1 MATNVFDLYAK
12 IGIDSSAFEN
22 GIGLAKKSMKD
33 FGGFVKSGLG
43 KIGDLVS
50 AGVKKAASEAT
61 GFLIDSIKTGKNF
74 DAEMAQ
80 VAATLGKSVDEVQD
94 LRDFAKQMGESTRYS
109 AMEAAQGLNYMAL
122 AGYDAEKSM
131 KMLPEVMKLA
141 SAGGM
146 QLGYASDVI
155 TDAQSALG
163 LSIEQ
168 TSTLI
173 NQMAKAASS
182 SNTSVSQ
189 LGEAILQIGGTA
201 KDMKGGTLEL
211 ATTLGILANNG
222 IKGAEGGTA
231 LRNILTS
238 LTGKEGKAAEALE
251 SMNVSLFDAQG
262 NMRELNSVFSDM
274 DKAMSKMT
282 TQERKK
288 MITTIFNARDMKS
301 VEALLA
307 NAGTAWDDLTE
318 KIRES
323 EGAAADMSQTQE
335 ATLTGSITMMKSAI
349 EGVKINISEFFTPV
363 LTKIVNSG
371 TSAIQTI
378 SASIGKVGEA
388 FKKDGFMGL
397 FTAFKDEFSK
407 IKSEAISA
415 GGEVLKNLLQSLS
428 GDAKKIGE
436 GAVQF
441 ISNFVNKLAD
451 SNVLQTIGKAAL
463 DIIDGIAEG
472 FSTQESITAFFDAG
486 EKLLTGL
493 ANGVFSFFNGE
504 NGKGG
509 LLGAAEKIINN
520 VSEWFENENN
530 RKAFL
535 EGADNFIRS
544 LRDGM
549 VFILGNVS
557 DIMLAAC
564 KLFLDVFVGNIDYDH
579 GADEFLSSLWTA
591 IKNNAK
597 SGLFSF
603 INSDP
608 DDTRL
613 QELWYE
619 HGGSMGYEEF
629 KKKYIDNTPLFG
641 IGESEEDILRRMGVY
656 YNKPGNENAELSK
669 KIETEQRAE
678 QQSAFNRIYEQLQQY
693 GDLYTNDILEYNKT
707 HPELSD
713 QLEHAQYL
721 LDRRNEK
728 SQDWYKIY
736 GYSQRNGVNIPGFGD
751 GAIVSKPTLAM
762 IGERGEP
769 EAVVPLGHETETSR
783 ALGFGGGVVI
793 QFGDIYVSGSQDA
806 GNEVIR
812 NIDEALREWQLR
824 QKRGIGGVAWQP

>member
-12 IGIDSSAFEN
+12 IGADTSGFDSAIS
-22 GIGLAKKSMKD
+22 GIKGTMSGLA
-33 FGGFVKSGLG
+33 GFV
-43 KIGDLVS
+43 GD
-50 AGVKKAASEAT
+50 AAKKAAGAIASFGKSAIQT
-61 GFLIDSIKTGKNF
+61 GMSF
-74 DAEMAQ
+74 DASMAQ

-211 ATTLGILANNG
+211 TTVLGVLANNG
-222 IKGAEGGTA
+222 MKGAEGGTH
-231 LRNILTS
+231 LRNMLNS
-238 LTGKEGKAAEALE
+238 LTKATGPAKEIMEEYGISLYDAKGEMR
-251 SMNVSLFDAQG
+251 SMNDVFID
-262 NMRELNSVFSDM
+262 LNKSF
-274 DKAMSKMT
+274 SKMT
-282 TQERKK
+282 TQERK
-288 MITTIFNARDMKS
+288 TALSTIFNPRDLKAA
-301 VEALLA
+301 EALLA
-307 NAGTAWDDLTE
+307 SAGDQFDELMQ
-318 KIRES
+318 KIKDS
-323 EGAAADMSQTQE
+323 EGAAADMSKTQE
-335 ATLTGSITMMKSAI
+335 STLTGAITTMKSAI

-363 LTKIVNSG
+363 LTKIVSSG
-371 TSAIQTI
+371 TTAIKTI
-378 SASIGKVGEA
+378 SASIRKVGEA

-397 FTAFKDEFSK
+397 LAAFKDEFSK

-463 DIIDGIAEG
+463 DIIDGLAEG

-544 LRDGM
+544 LRDGI

-678 QQSAFNRIYEQLQQY
+678 QQSKFNRIYEQLQQY

-713 QLEHAQYL
+713 QLAHAQYL

>member
-12 IGIDSSAFEN
+12 IGADTSGFDSAIS
-22 GIGLAKKSMKD
+22 GIKGAMSGLA
-33 FGGFVKSGLG
+33 GFV
-43 KIGDLVS
+43 GD
-50 AGVKKAASEAT
+50 AAKKAAGAIASFGKSAIQT
-61 GFLIDSIKTGKNF
+61 GMSF
-74 DAEMAQ
+74 DASMAQ

-94 LRDFAKQMGESTRYS
+94 LRDFAKQMGETTRYS
-109 AMEAAQGLNYMAL
+109 ASEAAAGLNYMAL

-146 QLGYASDVI
+146 ELGHASDVI

-173 NQMAKAASS
+173 NQMAKTASS
-182 SNTSVSQ
+182 SNTNVSQ

-211 ATTLGILANNG
+211 TTVLGVLANNG
-222 IKGAEGGTA
+222 MKGAEGGTH
-231 LRNILTS
+231 LRNMLNS
-238 LTGKEGKAAEALE
+238 LTKPTKDARMFMEEY
-251 SMNVSLFDAQG
+251 NISLFDAQG
-262 NMRELNSVFSDM
+262 NMRGLNEVFVDLN
-274 DKAMSKMT
+274 KVLGRMT
-282 TQERKK
+282 QQDRKK
-288 MITTIFNARDMKS
+288 VLTDLFNARDLKAA
-301 VEALLA
+301 EALLA
-307 NAGTAWDDLTE
+307 STNGQFDELMQ
-318 KIRES
+318 KIKES
-323 EGAAADMSQTQE
+323 EGAAADMSKTQE
-335 ATLTGSITMMKSAI
+335 ATLTGSIKMMKSAI

-371 TSAIQTI
+371 TTAIQTI
-378 SASIGKVGEA
+378 SASIRKVGEA
-388 FKKDGFMGL
+388 FKQDGFMGL
-397 FTAFKDEFSK
+397 LKAFKDEFSK

-451 SNVLQTIGKAAL
+451 SNILQTIGKAAL
-463 DIIDGIAEG
+463 DIIDGLAEG

-641 IGESEEDILRRMGVY
+641 FGESEEDILRRMGVY

-713 QLEHAQYL
+713 QLAHAQYL

-736 GYSQRNGVNIPGFGD
+736 GYSQRNGVNIPGYAD
-751 GAIVSKPTLAM
+751 GAIVTKPTLAM

-793 QFGDIYVSGSQDA
+793 QFGDIYVSGVQDA

>member
-12 IGIDSSAFEN
+12 IGADTSGFDSAIS
-22 GIGLAKKSMKD
+22 GIKGAMSGLA
-33 FGGFVKSGLG
+33 GFV
-43 KIGDLVS
+43 GD
-50 AGVKKAASEAT
+50 AAKKAAGAIASFGKSAIQT
-61 GFLIDSIKTGKNF
+61 GMSF
-74 DAEMAQ
+74 DASMAQ

-146 QLGYASDVI
+146 ELGHASDVI

-173 NQMAKAASS
+173 NQMAKTASS

-211 ATTLGILANNG
+211 TTVLGVLANNG
-222 IKGAEGGTA
+222 MKGAEGGTH
-231 LRNILTS
+231 LRNMLNS
-238 LTGKEGKAAEALE
+238 LTKPTKDARKFMEEY
-251 SMNVSLFDAQG
+251 NISLFDAQG
-262 NMRELNSVFSDM
+262 NMRSINDVFVDLN
-274 DKAMSKMT
+274 KAMGTMT
-282 TQERKK
+282 QQDRKK
-288 MITTIFNARDMKS
+288 VLTDIFNARDLKAA
-301 VEALLA
+301 EALLA
-307 NAGTAWDDLTE
+307 SAGDQFDELMQ
-318 KIRES
+318 KIKES
-323 EGAAADMSQTQE
+323 EGAAGAMAQTQE
-335 ATLTGSITMMKSAI
+335 STLTGAITMWKSAV

-441 ISNFVNKLAD
+441 ISNFANQIAD
-451 SNVLQTIGKAAL
+451 SKVLATIGNAAL
-463 DIIDGIAEG
+463 DIIDGLAEG
-472 FSTQESITAFFDAG
+472 LTSEKALDAFIPAAG
-486 EKLLTGL
+486 NLLTGL
-493 ANGVFSFFNGE
+493 AKGIGAALTGE
-504 NGKGG
+504 DGEGG
-509 LLGAAEKIINN
+509 LLGAVEKIIYKIG
-520 VSEWFENENN
+520 EWFTVKENRDEFEKASFKFLTALGKTVENVVTES
-530 RKAFL
+530 K
-535 EGADNFIRS
+535 D
-544 LRDGM
+544 
-549 VFILGNVS
+549 IL
-557 DIMLAAC
+557 LAAA
-564 KLFLDVFVGNIDYDH
+564 KAFLDVFLGDIDYDH
-579 GADEFLSSLWTA
+579 GASRFWASFGAALKEKAAGIWDAFL
-591 IKNNAK
+591 
-597 SGLFSF
+597 
-603 INSDP
+603 
-608 DDTRL
+608 
-613 QELWYE
+613 
-619 HGGSMGYEEF
+619 GSMGVISPEQAMNEAYEHAGGSKQYQDFQREWEETAKQLGGYEEA
-629 KKKYIDNTPLFG
+629 YEHYMNMPYQ
-641 IGESEEDILRRMGVY
+641 SEDAYKSQAQKNYDQKNL
-656 YNKPGNENAELSK
+656 NAA
-669 KIETEQRAE
+669 RD
-678 QQSAFNRIYEQLQQY
+678 AFNAAYKQIMDIPLYAGWVDEYVKNNPLIDAGDYE
-693 GDLYTNDILEYNKT
+693 DAAEYIQKIINSRNSGT
-707 HPELSD
+707 SD
-713 QLEHAQYL
+713 YY
-721 LDRRNEK
+721 K
-728 SQDWYKIY
+728 SQGYAEKY
-736 GYSQRNGVNIPGFGD
+736 GVKGIPVFGD

>member
-12 IGIDSSAFEN
+12 IGADTSGFDSAIS
-22 GIGLAKKSMKD
+22 GIKGAMSGLA
-33 FGGFVKSGLG
+33 GFV
-43 KIGDLVS
+43 GD
-50 AGVKKAASEAT
+50 AAKKAAGAIASFGISSIQT
-61 GFLIDSIKTGKNF
+61 GMSF
-74 DAEMAQ
+74 DAAMAQ

-94 LRDFAKQMGESTRYS
+94 LRDFAKQMGETTRYS
-109 AMEAAQGLNYMAL
+109 ASEAAAGLNYMAL

-146 QLGYASDVI
+146 ELGHASDVI

-173 NQMAKAASS
+173 NQMAKTASS
-182 SNTSVSQ
+182 SNTNVSQ

-211 ATTLGILANNG
+211 TTVLGVLANNG
-222 IKGAEGGTA
+222 MKGAEGGTH
-231 LRNILTS
+231 LRNMLNS
-238 LTGKEGKAAEALE
+238 LTKPTKDARKFMEEY
-251 SMNVSLFDAQG
+251 NISLFDAQG
-262 NMRELNSVFSDM
+262 NMRGLNEVFVDLN
-274 DKAMSKMT
+274 KVLGRMT
-282 TQERKK
+282 QQDRKK
-288 MITTIFNARDMKS
+288 VLTDLFNARDLKAA
-301 VEALLA
+301 EALLA
-307 NAGTAWDDLTE
+307 STNGQFDELMQ
-318 KIRES
+318 KIKES
-323 EGAAADMSQTQE
+323 EGAAADMSKTQE
-335 ATLTGSITMMKSAI
+335 ATLTGSIKMMKSAI

-371 TSAIQTI
+371 TTAIQTI
-378 SASIGKVGEA
+378 SASIRKVGEA
-388 FKKDGFMGL
+388 FKQDGFMGL
-397 FTAFKDEFSK
+397 LKAFKDEFSK

-451 SNVLQTIGKAAL
+451 SNILQTIGKAAL
-463 DIIDGIAEG
+463 DIIDGLAEG

-641 IGESEEDILRRMGVY
+641 FGESEEDILRRMGVY

-713 QLEHAQYL
+713 QLAHAQYL

-736 GYSQRNGVNIPGFGD
+736 GYSQRNGVNIPGYAD
-751 GAIVSKPTLAM
+751 GAIVTKPTLAM

-793 QFGDIYVSGSQDA
+793 QFGDIYVSGVQDA